1 MPQTM
6 LYYLEFEHLL
16 NGVTTSKE
24 EDAMIS
30 SGKTSTKPATPPP
43 DSHLITA
50 QVEGSTLTTAQ
61 YNCIFGLTCSLLHVS
76 TSDLVYDGHTVNP
89 LTLHWHC
96 PATVEI
102 YNSFFLCAEMA
113 LEGIKSVHVDFMP
126 VFDALGE
133 NVRTKN
139 LYYVVHINGVCYSQE
154 IRLITAAWDGDLL
167 ALTHSLES
175 WVPIDI
181 RIPVSVVPCSPS

>member
-1 MPQTM
+1 MPQSM

-16 NGVTTSKE
+16 SGVTTSKE

-30 SGKTSTKPATPPP
+30 SGKTSTKPTTPPP

-61 YNCIFGLTCSLLHVS
+61 YNCILGLTCSLLHVS

-89 LTLHWHC
+89 LTLHWHS
-96 PATVEI
+96 PATVKI

-113 LEGIKSVHVDFMP
+113 LEGIKSVHVDFRP
-126 VFDALGE
+126 VFDALRE

-139 LYYVVHINGVCYSQE
+139 LYYVVHIIVFVIRRKSGLLLLHGMGIYWLSR
-154 IRLITAAWDGDLL
+154 IRLSLGCLL
-167 ALTHSLES
+167 TSEH
-175 WVPIDI
+175 
-181 RIPVSVVPCSPS
+181 R